1 MKNINLNNQE
11 EYWETNYS
19 SKPKMF
25 GLAPSFAAEEALKVF
40 KKKNISSIVE
50 LGAGL
55 GRDTIF
61 FAKNN
66 IKVEALDYS
75 KTAVTSI
82 KKKIK
87 ELHLSKFVSAK
98 VFDVRKKLS
107 FKNNSIQGV
116 FSHMLYCMALKN
128 LEVQNLNNEILRILE
143 TGGINIYTVR
153 NFEDG
158 DYKNGIYIEDESY
171 QNDGFIINFFSKE
184 KIKKLLVGFSN
195 IKIERFNEGNF
206 PRKLFIVQNQ
216 KNNFPF
222 KFKK

>member
-11 EYWETNYS
+11 EYWEINYAN
-19 SKPKMF
+19 KPKMF
-25 GLAPSFAAEEALKVF
+25 GLAPSFAAEEALKIF

-82 KKKIK
+82 KKKVK
-87 ELHLSKFVSAK
+87 ELNLSEFVSTK
-98 VFDVRKKLS
+98 VFDVRKKLP
-107 FKNNSIQGV
+107 FKNNSIQGI

-128 LEVQNLNNEILRILE
+128 LEVQNLNNEILRVLVK
-143 TGGINIYTVR
+143 GGVNIYTVR

-158 DYKNGIYIEDESY
+158 DYKNGVHIEDESY
-171 QNDGFIINFFSKE
+171 QNDGFIINFFSKK
-184 KIKKLLVGFSN
+184 KIEKLLVGFIN
-195 IKIERFNEGNF
+195 IKIDRFNEGDF

-216 KNNFPF
+216 K
-222 KFKK
+222 K

>member
-11 EYWETNYS
+11 EYWEINYAN
-19 SKPKMF
+19 KPKMF
-25 GLAPSFAAEEALKVF
+25 GLAPSFAAEEALKIF

-75 KTAVTSI
+75 KTAVMSI
-82 KKKIK
+82 KKKVK
-87 ELHLSKFVSAK
+87 ELNLSEFVSTK
-98 VFDVRKKLS
+98 VFDVRKKLP
-107 FKNNSIQGV
+107 FKNNSIQGI

-128 LEVQNLNNEILRILE
+128 LEVQNLNNEILRVLVK
-143 TGGINIYTVR
+143 GGVNIYTVR

-158 DYKNGIYIEDESY
+158 DYKNGVHIEDESY
-171 QNDGFIINFFSKE
+171 QNDGFIINFFSKK
-184 KIKKLLVGFSN
+184 KIEELLVGFIN
-195 IKIERFNEGNF
+195 IKIDRFNEGDF

-216 KNNFPF
+216 K
-222 KFKK
+222 K

>member
-11 EYWETNYS
+11 EYWEINYAN
-19 SKPKMF
+19 KPKMF
-25 GLAPSFAAEEALKVF
+25 GLAPSFAAEEALKIF

-82 KKKIK
+82 KKKVK
-87 ELHLSKFVSAK
+87 ELNLSKFISAK
-98 VFDVRKKLS
+98 VFDVRKKLP
-107 FKNNSIQGV
+107 FEKNAVQGI

-128 LEVQNLNNEILRILE
+128 SEVKNLNNEILRVLE
-143 TGGINIYTVR
+143 KGGVNIYTVR

-158 DYKNGIYIEDESY
+158 DYKNGVYIEDESY
-171 QNDGFIINFFSKE
+171 QNDGFIINFFSKK
-184 KIKKLLVGFSN
+184 KIENLLVGFSN
-195 IKIERFNEGNF
+195 MKIDRFNEGDF

-216 KNNFPF
+216 K
-222 KFKK
+222 K